1 MLKRQQP
8 SVTGEM
14 IFVARALCA
23 LSRNILSFINVFIET
38 FALYAA
44 AVT

>member
-1 MLKRQQP
+1 VNKAAK
-8 SVTGEM
+8 
-14 IFVARALCA
+14 FCA